1 MARVFHGFT
10 LLEVLVA
17 VVLVAI
23 ALIAGQRSVSQSLNV
38 FSFVKQHQIAVWV
51 AQNQA
56 SVLYAGHVWP
66 DLGQMSFDCS
76 DMGVRFTCRR
86 RVSSTEDS
94 LFREAEFCV
103 FSADNHSRLICL
115 SVVINHAKGM
125 L

>member
-1 MARVFHGFT
+1 MARIFHGFT

-38 FSFVKQHQIAVWV
+38 FSFIKQHQVAVWV
-51 AQNQA
+51 ARNQA
-56 SVLYAGHVWP
+56 SVLYAEHVWP

-86 RVSSTEDS
+86 QVSPTEDS
-94 LFREAEFCV
+94 LFRKVEFCV
-103 FSADNHSRLICL
+103 FSNDTRSKLACL
-115 SVVINHAKGM
+115 SVVVNRAKGI